1 MKKIIVSLLLMMSFA
16 LSFASASGF
25 NPNGSMKE
33 KNIDK
38 INPDLPLNSQVTT
51 TSSESKTLTFS
62 VGGGFSFGSVTGINL
77 TGEMD
82 IKKFVTTISLSVN
95 PVLMD
100 TGVIIGVG
108 YKVLDVNGFELV
120 PSVAF
125 GDVISQSYVPDYY
138 GGYYSYNHHPV
149 VGLELDAAYK
159 FNRHLKTGLGLAF
172 DFIYFSFIGKIG
184 AHYIF

>member
-1 MKKIIVSLLLMMSFA
+1 MKKIIVSLLLMMSFV

-51 TSSESKTLTFS
+51 TSSESKILTFS

-95 PVLMD
+95 PVYGD
-100 TGVIIGVG
+100 AGVIIGVG

-125 GDVISQSYVPDYY
+125 GDVISQGYY
-138 GGYYSYNHHPV
+138 GGYYYYDHNPV